1 MPILLDDRNRVV
13 VQGITGHQGSYH
25 TGAMLKFGTNIVAGV
40 TPGKAGQSV
49 EGVEVYGNI
58 GDAVEAT
65 DADTSILFVPAK
77 FAKIASLEALDAG
90 IGLVVI
96 ITEHVPIHDAIEVIQ
111 RAKVEGA
118 RVVGPNCPGISSP
131 GKAKLGIIPNHIFL
145 QGSVGLVSR
154 SGTLTYEVVNALTE
168 AGIGQTT
175 CVGIGGDPIIGTSFI
190 DVLESFQEDPETKAI
205 VLIGE
210 IGGTA
215 EEEAADFI
223 DENIT
228 KPVCAYVAGR
238 TAPPEKKMGHAG
250 AIISR
255 GRGTAE
261 SKVRALEDAGVM
273 VAKVPQE
280 LPVLV
285 KGAMNVR

>member
-1 MPILLDDRNRVV
+1 MSILLDGSNKVV

-40 TPGKAGQSV
+40 TPGKAGESV
-49 EGVEVYGNI
+49 EGVEVYGSI

-65 DADTSILFVPAK
+65 EADASILFVPAK
-77 FAKIASLEALDAG
+77 FAKDATLDALDAG
-90 IGLVVI
+90 IELVVI
-96 ITEHVPIHDAIEVIQ
+96 VTEHVPLHDAIEVIQ

-118 RVVGPNCPGISSP
+118 RIVGPNCPGLSSP
-131 GKAKLGIIPNHIFL
+131 GKAKLGIMPNHIFL
-145 QGSVGLVSR
+145 EGSVGLVSR

-175 CVGIGGDPIIGTSFI
+175 CVGIGGDPIIGTPFI
-190 DVLESFQEDPETKAI
+190 NVLESFQEDTETEAI

-215 EEEAADFI
+215 EEEAAEFI

-238 TAPPEKKMGHAG
+238 TAPPGKKMGHAG

-261 SKVRALEDAGVM
+261 SKVKALENAGVM

-280 LPVLV
+280 IPELV
-285 KGAMNVR
+285 RGVMNVR